1 MVLREDKLDYAWNRL
16 FHFHKLLGKAAR
28 ARKCECLCFWQPV
41 ILLKD
46 LVEENKQTNKLR
58 KVFLGERDGELK
70 GKVTRSQIEVAQLQ
84 QKNGGNIT
92 VNTPNIGEFLKVWLS
107 EEN

>member
-28 ARKCECLCFWQPV
+28 ARKCERFWQPV

-70 GKVTRSQIEVAQLQ
+70 GKVARSQIEVAQLQ
-84 QKNGGNIT
+84 QNGGNIT

>member
-1 MVLREDKLDYAWNRL
+1 MMLREDKLDYAWKRL
-16 FHFHKLLGKAAR
+16 FHFHKLPGKAAR
-28 ARKCECLCFWQPV
+28 AQKCRRLCFWQPV

-58 KVFLGERDGELK
+58 KVILGGRDGELK
-70 GKVTRSQIEVAQLQ
+70 SKVVKSQRKVAKLQ
-84 QKNGGNIT
+84 QKNGENII
-92 VNTPNIGEFLKVWLS
+92 VNIPNRGEFLKVWLS